1 MKLRKALERAREE
14 RDKGR
19 TASPPPPLGTT
30 GTTKIQQHPPE
41 VHKRTPDIQKPEAQ
55 KPEAQKQDMQEPGGK
70 KTDTDWTPPR
80 YTDSVQYHIQPAIV
94 EKNLGVC
101 INPDSKEIEQ
111 YKILRTRIHQRAR
124 DRKMNTIM
132 ITSPRKSEG
141 KTVTAINMG
150 FVFARDLKQT
160 VLLVDCNFKGQDI
173 HDYLGIDSKFSLIDY
188 FLDGTPLKELI
199 IWPGIDKLTLISGD
213 RTVTD
218 SSELLSSEMMENLV
232 TEMGR
237 RYDDRYVFFD
247 APPVLGYA
255 EAMAMAPMMDG
266 IIMVVEA
273 GKTSRKEVQKAVS
286 LLPPEKFLGFVLNK
300 LT

>member
-1 MKLRKALERAREE
+1 MKLRKALDRAKEE
-14 RDKGR
+14 RGKAAPEN
-19 TASPPPPLGTT
+19 ASEEG
-30 GTTKIQQHPPE
+30 GSQGSAAESQNPE
-41 VHKRTPDIQKPEAQ
+41 IKKPE
-55 KPEAQKQDMQEPGGK
+55 MK
-70 KTDTDWTPPR
+70 KTDPGWVPPR
-80 YTDSVQYHIQPAIV
+80 YTESVQYHIQPAVV

-101 INPDSKEIEQ
+101 INPDSREIEQ
-111 YKILRTRIHQRAR
+111 YKILRTRIHNRAR
-124 DRKMNTIM
+124 DRRMNTIM
-132 ITSPRKSEG
+132 ITSPRKGEG

-160 VLLVDCNFKGQDI
+160 VLLVDCDFKGQDI

-188 FLDGTPLKELI
+188 FLDGTPLNELI
-199 IWPGIDKLTLISGD
+199 IWPGIEKLTVISGD
-213 RTVTD
+213 RTVAD

-232 TEMGR
+232 TEMGL

-255 EAMAMAPMMDG
+255 EAIAMAPMMDG

-273 GKTSRKEVQKAVS
+273 GKTSQKEVQKAVS

-300 LT
+300 L

>member
-1 MKLRKALERAREE
+1 MKLRKALERAKEE
-14 RDKGR
+14 RDKGT
-19 TASPPPPLGTT
+19 TAPGQASSLETDSPESIPG
-30 GTTKIQQHPPE
+30 KAVIQQLPPE
-41 VHKRTPDIQKPEAQ
+41 GQKKEINKPDSDWKPPQ
-55 KPEAQKQDMQEPGGK
+55 
-70 KTDTDWTPPR
+70 
-80 YTDSVQYHIQPAIV
+80 YTDSVQYQLQPNIV

-111 YKILRTRIHQRAR
+111 YKILRTRIHNQAR

-132 ITSPRKSEG
+132 ITSPHRNEG

-160 VLLVDCNFKGQDI
+160 VLLVDCDFKGQDI

-188 FLDGTPLKELI
+188 FLDDTPLNELI

-213 RTVTD
+213 RTVAD
-218 SSELLSSEMMENLV
+218 SSELLSSEKMENLV
-232 TEMGR
+232 KEMGR

-247 APPVLGYA
+247 APPVLEHA
-255 EAMAMAPMMDG
+255 EAIAMAPMMDG

-273 GKTSRKEVQKAVS
+273 GRTSRRDVQKAVS
-286 LLPPEKFLGFVLNK
+286 LLPQEKFLGFVLNK
-300 LT
+300 L

>member
-1 MKLRKALERAREE
+1 MKLRKALERAKDE
-14 RDKGR
+14 RDKGQKV
-19 TASPPPPLGTT
+19 TVDTSFLEKSSPASLLGKVLTQPLTT
-30 GTTKIQQHPPE
+30 EGQKTEIKI
-41 VHKRTPDIQKPEAQ
+41 PDSGWK
-55 KPEAQKQDMQEPGGK
+55 
-70 KTDTDWTPPR
+70 PPR
-80 YTDSVQYHIQPAIV
+80 YKDSVQYQIQPDIV

-111 YKILRTRIHQRAR
+111 YKILRTRIHNRAR

-132 ITSPRKSEG
+132 ITSPHRHEG
-141 KTVTAINMG
+141 KTVTTINMG

-160 VLLVDCNFKGQDI
+160 VLLVDCDFKGQDI

-188 FLDGTPLKELI
+188 FLDDTPLNELI

-213 RTVTD
+213 RTVAD
-218 SSELLSSEMMENLV
+218 SSELLSSEKMEDLV
-232 TEMGR
+232 MEMGR

-247 APPVLGYA
+247 APPVLEHA
-255 EAMAMAPMMDG
+255 EAIAIAPMMDG

-273 GKTSRKEVQKAVS
+273 GRTSRKDVQKAVS

-300 LT
+300 LN

>member
-1 MKLRKALERAREE
+1 MKLRKALERAKDE
-14 RDKGR
+14 RDKGQKV
-19 TASPPPPLGTT
+19 TVDTSFLEKSSPASLLGKVLTQPLTT
-30 GTTKIQQHPPE
+30 EGQKTEIKN
-41 VHKRTPDIQKPEAQ
+41 PD
-55 KPEAQKQDMQEPGGK
+55 PGWK
-70 KTDTDWTPPR
+70 PPR
-80 YTDSVQYHIQPAIV
+80 YKDSVQYQIQPDIV

-111 YKILRTRIHQRAR
+111 YKILRTRIHNRAR

-132 ITSPRKSEG
+132 ITSPHRHEG
-141 KTVTAINMG
+141 KTVTTINMG

-160 VLLVDCNFKGQDI
+160 VLLVDCDFKGQDI

-188 FLDGTPLKELI
+188 FLDDTPLNELI

-213 RTVTD
+213 RTVAD
-218 SSELLSSEMMENLV
+218 SSELLSSEKMEDLV
-232 TEMGR
+232 MEMGR

-247 APPVLGYA
+247 APPVLEHA
-255 EAMAMAPMMDG
+255 EAIAIAPMMDG

-273 GKTSRKEVQKAVS
+273 GRTSRKDVQKAVS

-300 LT
+300 LN

>member
-1 MKLRKALERAREE
+1 MKLRKALDRAKEE
-14 RDKGR
+14 RGKATPENATEEG
-19 TASPPPPLGTT
+19 G
-30 GTTKIQQHPPE
+30 IQQSA
-41 VHKRTPDIQKPEAQ
+41 TEAQ
-55 KPEAQKQDMQEPGGK
+55 KPGMKKPEMK
-70 KTDTDWTPPR
+70 KTDPGWVPPR
-80 YTDSVQYHIQPAIV
+80 YTESVQYPIQPAIV

-111 YKILRTRIHQRAR
+111 YKILRTRIHNRAR
-124 DRKMNTIM
+124 DRRMNTIM
-132 ITSPRKSEG
+132 ITSPRKGEG

-160 VLLVDCNFKGQDI
+160 VLLVDCDFKGQDI

-188 FLDGTPLKELI
+188 FLDGTPLNELI
-199 IWPGIDKLTLISGD
+199 IWPGIEKLTLISGD
-213 RTVTD
+213 RTVSD
-218 SSELLSSEMMENLV
+218 SSELLSSDMMENLV
-232 TEMGR
+232 TEMGQ

-255 EAMAMAPMMDG
+255 EAIAMAPMMDG

-273 GKTSRKEVQKAVS
+273 GRTSRKEVQKAVS

-300 LT
+300 L

>member
-1 MKLRKALERAREE
+1 MKLRKALDRAKEE
-14 RDKGR
+14 RDK
-19 TASPPPPLGTT
+19 ASPLDKVSPE
-30 GTTKIQQHPPE
+30 KFSKEAVSQQNALE
-41 VHKRTPDIQKPEAQ
+41 VQKPEI
-55 KPEAQKQDMQEPGGK
+55 KQTG
-70 KTDTDWTPPR
+70 TDWVPPK
-80 YTDSVQYHIQPAIV
+80 YTESVQYHIRPDIV
-94 EKNLGVC
+94 IKNLGVC
-101 INPDSKEIEQ
+101 INPDAREIEQ
-111 YKILRTRIHQRAR
+111 YKILRTRIHHRAR
-124 DRKMNTIM
+124 ERKINTIM
-132 ITSPRKSEG
+132 ITSPRKNEG
-141 KTVTAINMG
+141 KTITAINMA
-150 FVFARDLKQT
+150 FVFVRDLKQT
-160 VLLVDCNFKGQDI
+160 VLLVDCDFKGQDI

-188 FLDGTPLKELI
+188 FLDGTPLNELI

-213 RTVTD
+213 RTVAD

-255 EAMAMAPMMDG
+255 EAIAMAPMMDG

-300 LT
+300 LAN

>member
-1 MKLRKALERAREE
+1 MKLRKALERAKEE
-14 RDKGR
+14 REKGR
-19 TASPPPPLGTT
+19 TASEAASLPDTASRESFLVKAAIKQLTPKG
-30 GTTKIQQHPPE
+30 PE
-41 VHKRTPDIQKPEAQ
+41 PEI
-55 KPEAQKQDMQEPGGK
+55 K
-70 KTDTDWTPPR
+70 KTDPGWKPPR
-80 YTDSVQYHIQPAIV
+80 YTESFQYRIQPDIV

-111 YKILRTRIHQRAR
+111 YKILRTRILNQAR

-132 ITSPRKSEG
+132 ITSPHRNEG

-160 VLLVDCNFKGQDI
+160 VLLVDCDFKGQDI

-188 FLDGTPLKELI
+188 FLDGTPINELI

-213 RTVTD
+213 RTVAD
-218 SSELLSSEMMENLV
+218 SSELLSSEKMENLV
-232 TEMGR
+232 MEMGR

-247 APPVLGYA
+247 TPPVLEHA
-255 EAMAMAPMMDG
+255 EAIAMAPMMDG

-273 GKTSRKEVQKAVS
+273 GKTSRKDVQKAVS
-286 LLPPEKFLGFVLNK
+286 LLPQEKFLGFVLNK
-300 LT
+300 LDN